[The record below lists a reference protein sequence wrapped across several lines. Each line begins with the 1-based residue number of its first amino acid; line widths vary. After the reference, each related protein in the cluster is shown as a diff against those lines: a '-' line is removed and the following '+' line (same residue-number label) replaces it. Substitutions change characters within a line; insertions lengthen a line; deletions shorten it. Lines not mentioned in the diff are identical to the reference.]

1 MVKFIYLQIK
11 SQAMTRKRMTKDE
24 ILKLK
29 AVALYVVN
37 KFEAIDI
44 LPLFKIIYFADR
56 EHYAVYGR
64 RIIGDTYC
72 ALKNGPVPSFLYDA
86 IKVLNGG
93 YTNTDLQIISN
104 SLQIPDKEFAY
115 IISALEIP
123 DMDELSASDIEM
135 LNKSISE
142 NGSLPI
148 HTLSRKSH
156 DFAWES
162 AWKKAQNSPIDPI
175 LMARAAGAS
184 DATIEYILENEFFDK
199 IIEA

>member
-1 MVKFIYLQIK
+1 MARIK
-11 SQAMTRKRMTKDE
+11 LTTDE

-29 AVALYVVN
+29 AVALYVIN

-56 EHYAVYGR
+56 EHYAVFGR
-64 RIIGDTYC
+64 RIISDTFC

-86 IKVLNGG
+86 IKVLSGG
-93 YTNTDLQIISN
+93 YTNSDLQIVSN
-104 SLQIPDKEFAY
+104 SLQIPDKEFSY
-115 IISALEIP
+115 IISALEMP
-123 DMDELSASDIEM
+123 DLDELSISDIKM

-148 HTLSRKSH
+148 HILSKKSH
-156 DFAWES
+156 DLAWQE
-162 AWKKAQNSPIDPI
+162 AWNRAQNSPIEPI

-184 DATIEYILENEFFDK
+184 EATIEYIRENELFDK
-199 IIEA
+199 TVEA